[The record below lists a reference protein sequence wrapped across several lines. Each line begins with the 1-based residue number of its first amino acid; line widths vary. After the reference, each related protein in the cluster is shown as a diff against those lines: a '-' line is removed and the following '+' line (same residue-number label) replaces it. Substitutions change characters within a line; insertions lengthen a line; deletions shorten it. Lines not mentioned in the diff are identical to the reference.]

1 MQARELILV
10 VGATGLLGARITR
23 LLRDAGRPVRAL
35 VRPSAE
41 PAKRAALETLG
52 AELVTGDLKDPSS
65 LDGACRGV
73 TAIVSTASATISR
86 QPGDSILTVDRE
98 GQLALIDAAERAQV
112 KRLTFVSFP
121 PRSLDYELQRAK
133 RAVEARLRESR
144 LSFTIL
150 QPVSFCEVWLSPRA
164 GFDPMRGTV
173 RVFGS
178 GEHPVSWV
186 SVHDV
191 ARFAAAAVDGTFD
204 GRVLPL
210 GGPDA
215 LSPLD
220 VVRMFEEMAGRS
232 VTVTHVKE
240 KDLEEAFTG
249 APNPLEET
257 YAAIM
262 LAMARGLVVAA
273 PPMVDTLPGRMTTVR
288 DYLGQMLRG

>member
-1 MQARELILV
+1 M
-10 VGATGLLGARITR
+10 
-23 LLRDAGRPVRAL
+23 RAL

-41 PAKRAALETLG
+41 PAKRAALEALG
-52 AELVTGDLKDPSS
+52 AEIVAGDLKDSPS
-65 LDGACRGV
+65 LDLACRGV
-73 TAIVSTASATISR
+73 TAIVSTASATLSR
-86 QPGDSILTVDRE
+86 QPGDSILTVDHG

-112 KRLTFVSFP
+112 NQFAYVSFP
-121 PRSLDYELQRAK
+121 PRSLDYALQRAK

-164 GFDPMRGTV
+164 GFDPMKGTV
-173 RVFGS
+173 QIFGS
-178 GEHPVSWV
+178 GERPVSWI

-191 ARFAAAAVDGTFD
+191 ARFAAAAVDGGAFA

-220 VVRMFEEMAGRS
+220 VVRMFEEMAARR
-232 VTVTHVKE
+232 VTVTHVSE
-240 KDLEEAFTG
+240 EELERRFTQ
-249 APNPLEET
+249 APDPLAET

-273 PPMVDTLPGRMTTVR
+273 PPMVDMLPGRMTTVR
-288 DYLGQMLRG
+288 DYIGQMLRVQN